1 MTGLIER
8 ENTRSTAVTEVN
20 QPMRLLELA
29 ISNNADV
36 DKLEKL
42 MALQERWNAQE
53 AKKSFLR
60 AMATFQESCPDIIK
74 AKKGH
79 NCLYAPLSDIVTQV
93 RGLLADNGLSYRF
106 EQTHESQ
113 IEVTCIVSHV
123 DGHSEKTTM
132 KADPDTSGAKNAIQA
147 VGSAVQYLMRYT
159 FIGALGI
166 TTADID
172 MDGRVPQKP
181 NADAITQDSEAW
193 LTDYRNSLEVD
204 AQAKFDIWLKVPI
217 SQLTEIGAK
226 NAIKA
231 IQANSKKVQ
240 K

>member
-1 MTGLIER
+1 MTNLIER
-8 ENTRSTAVTEVN
+8 ESNQQASVPAIN

-42 MALQERWNAQE
+42 MALQERWDAQE

-60 AMATFQESCPDIIK
+60 AMANFQESCPDIVK

-79 NCLYAPLSDIVTQV
+79 NYLYAPLSDIITQV

-106 EQTHESQ
+106 EQSHESQ
-113 IEVTCIVSHV
+113 IEVTCIISHV

-132 KADPDTSGAKNAIQA
+132 KAQPDTSGSKNAIQA

-181 NADAITQDSEAW
+181 CADAITQDSEAW
-193 LTDYRNSLEVD
+193 LTDYRNSLESED
-204 AQAKFDIWLKVPI
+204 QSKFDVWLKVPI

-226 NAIKA
+226 KVIAALKA
-231 IQANSKKVQ
+231 KSNGGAK
-240 K
+240 

>member
-1 MTGLIER
+1 MTNQIIER
-8 ENTRSTAVTEVN
+8 EEAQAVNLPVN

-42 MALQERWNAQE
+42 MVLQERWDAQQ
-53 AKKSFLR
+53 AKRSFLS
-60 AMATFQESCPDIIK
+60 AMSNFQNTCPDIMK

-79 NCLYAPLSDIVTQV
+79 NYLYAPLSDIITQV
-93 RGLLADNGLSYRF
+93 RHLLADNGLSYRF
-106 EQTHESQ
+106 EQSHESQ
-113 IEVTCIVSHV
+113 IEVTCIISHV

-132 KADPDTSGAKNAIQA
+132 KAMPDTSGSKNAIQA

-172 MDGRVPQKP
+172 MDGRVPQKQSSDP
-181 NADAITQDSEAW
+181 ISINSEAW
-193 LTDYRNSLEVD
+193 LTDYRNSLDESKQAQFD
-204 AQAKFDIWLKVPI
+204 AWLKVPI
-217 SQLTEIGAK
+217 CQLTESSAQQ
-226 NAIKA
+226 AIKA
-231 IQANSKKVQ
+231 LTARSNGGTK
-240 K
+240 